1 MQSSVAISR
10 TALSAGSSSP
20 VHVVRS
26 AFSRL
31 VSAPRRLSR
40 RNEATWRL
48 YNLLPSV
55 SYRLQA
61 PAMTGEMFRVLEDL
75 DRDGVAVTS
84 ASALFH
90 DASVFADL
98 KTAVAEREATMADT
112 LAHRRLEAR
121 AGTAVGQKPYLFE
134 MLGRH
139 PEIDPASPF
148 GRFALHDGIAQV
160 ANAYFGMF
168 VRLRF
173 YNVWYNFATTAP
185 ATQSQLWH
193 RDPEDR
199 YILKVFV
206 SLSAIDDDNGPFT
219 YAPGT
224 HGKGREHR
232 QPEFT
237 HRDGDTPRSND
248 AQMNAVV
255 PSAKWVSGVGPAGT
269 IVFADTRGFHKGGLA
284 RSRDR
289 IVYTCEFTSGAG
301 GRGGV
306 LTGR

>member
-1 MQSSVAISR
+1 M
-10 TALSAGSSSP
+10 T
-20 VHVVRS
+20 
-26 AFSRL
+26 
-31 VSAPRRLSR
+31 
-40 RNEATWRL
+40 
-48 YNLLPSV
+48 SV
-55 SYRLQA
+55 SDL
-61 PAMTGEMFRVLEDL
+61 FR
-75 DRDGVAVTS
+75 
-84 ASALFH
+84 
-90 DASVFADL
+90 DAGPFADL
-98 KTAVAEREATMADT
+98 QKAVAEREAAMADT
-112 LAHRRLEAR
+112 LAQRRIEAR
-121 AGTAVGQKPYLFE
+121 TGTATGQKPYLFE

-139 PEIDPASPF
+139 PEVDGASAF
-148 GRFALHDGIAQV
+148 GRFAMHDAIAQV

-173 YNVWYNFATTAP
+173 YNVWYNFATTAA

-206 SLSAIDDDNGPFT
+206 SLSAIDDENGPFT

-237 HRDGDTPRSND
+237 HRDGGTPRSND

-255 PSAKWVSGVGPAGT
+255 PSTSWVSGVGPAGT

-289 IVYTCEFTSGAG
+289 VVYTCEFTSGAG

-306 LTGR
+306 STGR